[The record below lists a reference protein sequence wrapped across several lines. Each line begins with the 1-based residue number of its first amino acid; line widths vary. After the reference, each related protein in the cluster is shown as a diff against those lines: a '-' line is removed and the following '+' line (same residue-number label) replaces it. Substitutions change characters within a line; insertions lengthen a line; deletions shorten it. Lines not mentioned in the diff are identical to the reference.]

1 MTLYDYVS
9 ALAKRHQD
17 TWELSERLYYRNL
30 ADTAPCEDTKRNCRA
45 VLSYMAEGL
54 HDYRRNY
61 RADETGAYYRVIH
74 NCNVTGLP
82 MVDAVVSKETG
93 DVARHTT
100 ELINEPH
107 FAYNL
112 LDPRSREAC
121 LAIAD
126 YTGDYLK

>member
-1 MTLYDYVS
+1 
-9 ALAKRHQD
+9 
-17 TWELSERLYYRNL
+17 
-30 ADTAPCEDTKRNCRA
+30 
-45 VLSYMAEGL
+45 MAEGI

-61 RADETGAYYRVIH
+61 RADEKGAYYRVIH

-82 MVDAVVSKETG
+82 MIDAVVSKETG

-126 YTGDYLK
+126 YKGDYLK